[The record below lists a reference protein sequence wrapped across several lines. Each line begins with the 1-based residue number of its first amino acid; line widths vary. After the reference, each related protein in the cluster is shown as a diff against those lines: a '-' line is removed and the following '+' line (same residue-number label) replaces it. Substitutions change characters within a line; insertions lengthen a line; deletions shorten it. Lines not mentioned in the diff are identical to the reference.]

1 MNNLLRRYLFV
12 VFFLVVGV
20 LYATA
25 QVRLSGRIVDEN
37 RESLEA
43 AVVMLLAEKDSV
55 LVSTVITDEQG
66 RFSLKANVGTYV
78 VCARYLGY
86 ADGRQR
92 VELSGDKQLADMVM
106 VPMASDLKEVVV
118 TAKHRRPL
126 AKMDGGKLQI
136 DVAKSYLTDLGNA
149 LEVLRHS
156 PGISVSRQGDIA
168 LSTLGGTALYV
179 NGKRIRMQGEELAA
193 YLRSLS
199 SARIARVEA
208 SALPDARYDA
218 DGAGGIIN
226 IVLKSNDMHGFS
238 LTTSHGLA
246 YWDNLRT
253 TSDVALSYQSGQWQL
268 GVNYNHALGHYAMN
282 YGTDKIQD
290 GIKNI
295 SYTDDEDMRNT
306 YAAGIDVVWQ
316 PNERHKLALN
326 TSFNLLEGPGI
337 TETTTKIFDA
347 AGTLDK
353 ILLAKNDYVKQ
364 HNPRYGGSVIYEF
377 MPSARRS
384 LALSLDYIKF
394 KGHSRC
400 DQPNR
405 YLTAQSVPLYTEN
418 YYSEPRKDIDIYSL
432 KVDYRHG
439 LKKGEVLAGI
449 KTSAI
454 ESDNKFRFE
463 KNGQLDDLRSNSFD
477 YRETNVDGYLQCTFN
492 LGQWQL
498 SGGGRLEYMRTKGEL
513 LSYKKESEVNR
524 IDRIR
529 FFPNLSLAWQLGE
542 QMKLSA
548 QYGRR
553 QDKPKY
559 EDLNPFEYLLDELF
573 YWKGNP
579 FLVPQISDKLLL
591 GFSLKSFSVNLFY
604 NHLSDYFV
612 GLTDVYGE
620 GKAVMTIKNVG
631 KQSQWG
637 MEMVYSG
644 RLLPW
649 WDVSSN
655 IGLYHFTNN
664 LDYETFH
671 ERYRRPSLTLSVNND
686 ISLPGKVRMEL
697 SARYYS
703 KRQGGSYEVA
713 KSHGNVDVGFSRA
726 FLKDKLRLSLLMTD
740 IFHTERWD
748 SYGQKDALNLKI
760 WGYGETRQVMFKAS
774 YSLGSFKLKTRH
786 ESIEELN
793 RL

>member
-1 MNNLLRRYLFV
+1 MVL
-12 VFFLVVGV
+12 FLVVGTLV
-20 LYATA
+20 ATA
-25 QVRLSGRIVDEN
+25 QVRLSGRVLDEN
-37 RESLEA
+37 HQPLEA

-55 LVSTVITDEQG
+55 LVETSITDEQG
-66 RFSLKANVGTYV
+66 KFSFRPNVGTYV
-78 VCARYLGY
+78 VYARYLGY

-92 VELSGDKQLADMVM
+92 VEVSADKQLADMMMRPV
-106 VPMASDLKEVVV
+106 ASDLKEVIV

-168 LSTLGGTALYV
+168 LSALGGTALYV

-238 LTTSHGLA
+238 LATSHGVA

-253 TSDVALSYQSGQWQL
+253 TSDVGLSYQSGQWQL
-268 GVNYNHALGHYAMN
+268 GLNYNHALGHYAMN

-306 YAAGIDVVWQ
+306 YAASMDVVWQ
-316 PNERHKLALN
+316 PGKRHKLSLN
-326 TSFNLLEGPGI
+326 TSFNLLAGPGI
-337 TETTTKIFDA
+337 TETTTKIFDKG
-347 AGTLDK
+347 GTLDK

-364 HNPRYGGSVIYEF
+364 HNPRYGGGLSYEF
-377 MPSARRS
+377 MPSSRQS
-384 LALSLDYIKF
+384 LAVALDYIKF
-394 KGHSRC
+394 TGHSRC

-405 YLTAQSVPLYTEN
+405 YFTAQSVPLYTDN

-432 KVDYRHG
+432 KADYRHG
-439 LKKGEVLAGI
+439 WPKGEVLAGL

-454 ESDNKFRFE
+454 ESNNNFIFK
-463 KNGQLDDLRSNSFD
+463 KNGQLDESRSNSFD

-513 LSYKKESEVNR
+513 LSYKKESEINR
-524 IDRIR
+524 INRIR

-542 QMKLSA
+542 QTKLSA

-553 QDKPKY
+553 QDKPRY
-559 EDLNPFEYLLDELF
+559 EDLNPFEYLLDELT

-579 FLVPQISDKLLL
+579 FLVPQTSDKWLL
-591 GFSLKSFSVNLFY
+591 GFSWRAFSVNLFY

-620 GKAVMTIKNVG
+620 GKAVMTTKNVG
-631 KQSQWG
+631 DQRQWG
-637 MEMVYSG
+637 LEMVYSG
-644 RLLPW
+644 RVLPW

-655 IGLYHFTNN
+655 VGLYHFTNN

-703 KRQGGSYEVA
+703 KRQGGSYEVV
-713 KSHGNVDVGFSRA
+713 KSHGNMDVGFSRA

-748 SYGQKDALNLKI
+748 NYGQKGTLNLFT
-760 WGYGETRQVMFKAS
+760 WGHGETRQVMFKAA
-774 YSLGSFKLKTRH
+774 YSLGSFKLKSNH
-786 ESIEELN
+786 APIEELN